1 MRIQS
6 DKLKLVGGAKQF
18 VSILECYSD
27 VFLVNFIGKPDPQA
41 GSLLI
46 DKINNTTMNTTSPQQ
61 TEPPATPKK
70 IPGRPW
76 RWLVA
81 LGLLAAGAWWIL
93 APSSSPDQRGNGK
106 RDFAGKAVPVVAAAV
121 KTGDIGVYLGGL
133 GTVTPRNV
141 VTVKTRV
148 DGQLMS
154 LSFREGG
161 LVRAGD
167 LLAEIDP
174 RPFQVQLTQAEGQ
187 MARDQALLKNAQVDL
202 ARYRALFAEDSVA
215 RQQLDTQEALVR
227 QYEGTVKSDQ
237 GQVDNA
243 RLQLAYTR
251 IAAPIGGRVGLRQ
264 VDPGNMVHASD
275 AGGLAVIAQLQ
286 PITVVFTLPEDNL
299 PTVMRRLQAGE
310 QLPVAAYDREQKTK
324 LADGTLLTADNQ
336 IDPATGTVK
345 LKALFANT
353 DNALFPNQFV
363 NARMLVDTR
372 RNVLLTPTAAIQRG
386 VQGTYVYVVKADR
399 TVTVRPVKIGPA
411 EGENTSIDS
420 GLALG
425 EQVVVDGADKLRE
438 GAKVELTTRGAG
450 MSQKDGA
457 HKQGGGGKRKW
468 GGQ

>member
-1 MRIQS
+1 
-6 DKLKLVGGAKQF
+6 
-18 VSILECYSD
+18 
-27 VFLVNFIGKPDPQA
+27 
-41 GSLLI
+41 
-46 DKINNTTMNTTSPQQ
+46 MNTTSPQR
-61 TEPPATPKK
+61 TERPGAPKK

-76 RWLVA
+76 HWLVA
-81 LGLLAAGAWWIL
+81 LGLLAAGAWWIF
-93 APSSSPDQRGNGK
+93 APSSSDQRGSAK
-106 RDFAGKAVPVVAAAV
+106 RDFAGKVIPVVAAAV

-133 GTVTPRNV
+133 GAVTPRNA
-141 VTVKTRV
+141 VTVKSRV

-154 LSFREGG
+154 LPFTEGG

-251 IAAPIGGRVGLRQ
+251 ITAPIGGRVGLRQ
-264 VDPGNMVHASD
+264 IDPGNIVHATD
-275 AGGLAVIAQLQ
+275 ANGLAVITQLQ

-310 QLPVAAYDREQKTK
+310 KLPVAAYDREHKAR
-324 LADGTLLTADNQ
+324 LAEGALLTVDNQ
-336 IDPATGTVK
+336 IDAATGTVK
-345 LKALFANT
+345 LKALFPNT

-411 EGENTSIDS
+411 EGENVAIDS

-438 GAKVELTTRGAG
+438 GAKVELATRGAG
-450 MSQKDGA
+450 MSEKSGA
-457 HKQGGGGKRKW
+457 SKPGGEGKRKR